1 MKNKSIFLILSLC
14 FWGAVSCSQ
23 KMEYKSVNYVTFSNS
38 RYSVKEDAGKIKI
51 PVDIIADKAIH
62 TTVTYTVTTGDKFAK
77 PGEDYTIEGTG
88 VLNITN
94 AKGEVSDSIVIVPVS
109 KVGELQGNKSIEIVL
124 GEVTEDGLYKGS
136 TSTCTVKII
145 DVDGGVNLIVGN
157 WTGSDL
163 ESSKNPASI
172 DWTFDV
178 VEEGDEALKVY
189 PTANLKILKGSKMT
203 DPSGNAW
210 TTGLDLYA
218 YFDEESSELHIF
230 PHQCFG
236 GGNFGD
242 DVGVLYVAL
251 DVRATL
257 QGTDTDVVLYVEDGS
272 MTLADDVYFALDS
285 DADGIDFSGYT
296 CGNIRAGGKIVK
308 N

>member
-109 KVGELQGNKSIEIVL
+109 KVGELQGNKV
-124 GEVTEDGLYKGS
+124 
-136 TSTCTVKII
+136 
-145 DVDGGVNLIVGN
+145 
-157 WTGSDL
+157 
-163 ESSKNPASI
+163 
-172 DWTFDV
+172 
-178 VEEGDEALKVY
+178 
-189 PTANLKILKGSKMT
+189 
-203 DPSGNAW
+203 
-210 TTGLDLYA
+210 
-218 YFDEESSELHIF
+218 
-230 PHQCFG
+230 
-236 GGNFGD
+236 
-242 DVGVLYVAL
+242 
-251 DVRATL
+251 
-257 QGTDTDVVLYVEDGS
+257 
-272 MTLADDVYFALDS
+272 
-285 DADGIDFSGYT
+285 
-296 CGNIRAGGKIVK
+296 
-308 N
+308 